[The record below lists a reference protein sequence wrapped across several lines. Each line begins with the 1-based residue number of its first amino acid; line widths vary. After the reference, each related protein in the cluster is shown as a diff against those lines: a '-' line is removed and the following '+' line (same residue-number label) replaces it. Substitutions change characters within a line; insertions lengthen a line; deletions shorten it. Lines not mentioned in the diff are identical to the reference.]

1 MVLLALVVLQVCHAS
16 GVAGFGS
23 VTNVSR
29 KWCERGA
36 MERQTPKKRT
46 IAAYSYGIA
55 MYAIYATPTSFK
67 LYQKCLPSIK
77 NACTERD
84 EQHFS

>member
-36 MERQTPKKRT
+36 LERQTPRKRT
-46 IAAYSYGIA
+46 IAAYTRGNCDLYDW
-55 MYAIYATPTSFK
+55 FK
-67 LYQKCLPSIK
+67 LK
-77 NACTERD
+77 NVLRMRA
-84 EQHFS
+84 